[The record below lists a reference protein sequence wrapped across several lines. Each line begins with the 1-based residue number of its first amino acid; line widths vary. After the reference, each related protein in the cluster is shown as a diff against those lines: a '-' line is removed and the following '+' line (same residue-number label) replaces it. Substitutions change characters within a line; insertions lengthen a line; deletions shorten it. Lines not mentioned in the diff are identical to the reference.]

1 MTTRSPI
8 VAAEPLKVLVVD
20 DSPLYRKVI
29 GDILGEIPGVKAVG
43 TAQNGKLSLNRLQ
56 ALQPDLL
63 TLDVEVPEMDGLD
76 VLRAIQAQGLD
87 VGVIMCST
95 LTRRGSDITIAAL
108 ELGAFDFITKPDGSS
123 LEANRQALKS
133 ALIPPLQAFASRRS
147 LRKILAAKAPL
158 SRQEGQALNPA
169 ALRPGPDFH
178 PRRPAAVVGIGVS
191 TGGPAALAQ
200 MLPQLPGDLGVP
212 FLIVQHMPPIFTQ
225 SLAQRLDAKCKLKVQ
240 EAADGMAL
248 RPNEVLIAPGG
259 KHMKV
264 ASGIVPA
271 QKIVRVTD
279 DPPENSCRPSV
290 DYLFRSLAEHYGNT
304 AAAVI
309 MTGMGADGTAAIKIL
324 KRRGATVLA
333 QDEASCVVYG
343 MPREPIESGNADL
356 VVSLDQMAGAICRL
370 VKP

>member
-1 MTTRSPI
+1 M
-8 VAAEPLKVLVVD
+8 
-20 DSPLYRKVI
+20 
-29 GDILGEIPGVKAVG
+29 
-43 TAQNGKLSLNRLQ
+43 
-56 ALQPDLL
+56 
-63 TLDVEVPEMDGLD
+63 
-76 VLRAIQAQGLD
+76 
-87 VGVIMCST
+87 
-95 LTRRGSDITIAAL
+95 
-108 ELGAFDFITKPDGSS
+108 
-123 LEANRQALKS
+123 
-133 ALIPPLQAFASRRS
+133 
-147 LRKILAAKAPL
+147 
-158 SRQEGQALNPA
+158 
-169 ALRPGPDFH
+169 
-178 PRRPAAVVGIGVS
+178 GIGVS

-248 RPNEVLIAPGG
+248 KPNEVLIAPGG

-264 ASGIVPA
+264 ASGIGPT
-271 QKIVRVTD
+271 QKIVRVTE

-290 DYLFRSLAEHYGNT
+290 DYLFRSLAEHYGNM

-309 MTGMGADGTAAIKIL
+309 MTGMGSDGTAAIKIL